1 MNNKKIKTNN
11 CQTMTVKQVKE
22 YLGIGTA
29 AAYSLF
35 QSDSFPAIKIGRQFL
50 VRRKSFMAWLS
61 EAENHKGGDIAWQD
75 APTAKAVL

>member
-35 QSDSFPAIKIGRQFL
+35 QNDSFPAIRIGR
-50 VRRKSFMAWLS
+50 
-61 EAENHKGGDIAWQD
+61 
-75 APTAKAVL
+75 